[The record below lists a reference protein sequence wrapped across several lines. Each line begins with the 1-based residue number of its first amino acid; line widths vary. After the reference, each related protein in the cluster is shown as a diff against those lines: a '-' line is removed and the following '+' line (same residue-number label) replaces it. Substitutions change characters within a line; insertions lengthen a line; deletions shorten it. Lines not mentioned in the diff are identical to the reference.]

1 MSKSFSSREK
11 SRRKKQEVLQR
22 LHEDFEPWQKSRQAR
37 YHAGSKSWSR
47 LSNVHNDGEVIF
59 RQFENND
66 GNGLKPF
73 HKKLK
78 SLSRTARISGTE
90 EAHPVYRYPS
100 AYLDAIIHLDDAEKW
115 ALEERRLDD
124 DIIAEQPA
132 PRRKV
137 LEWLARPENED
148 VLMAMSDGGTDLWAH
163 SEPGEGKTSFA
174 NVIGGVRMPEINN
187 ETLLWMLTLDEL
199 ECLPLAPFMT
209 IAVPEGVKY
218 EVHAKPRNPTLPT
231 VEIELTDVFRDTV
244 EYSDPEDL
252 MTKIVPGGL
261 YAVLPD
267 PLFRGC
273 EQLTRATYTPA
284 READEPAEVTPLRD
298 VNFAFLETRAKDN
311 EFLHPTTMIN
321 DEFSDLVPL
330 NPEADE
336 NDTNRKVKGWPVA
349 QGKARK
355 KNLSMINL
363 SHSIARCDEGPREKN
378 RWFVTMPNTPPPASS
393 LSGIGNVPINMSYIN
408 KFADR
413 KGRAVIWRND
423 NFAPIQWPN
432 PYRRY
437 RFRGEISVSYP
448 RREEAL
454 DAL

>member
-1 MSKSFSSREK
+1 
-11 SRRKKQEVLQR
+11 
-22 LHEDFEPWQKSRQAR
+22 
-37 YHAGSKSWSR
+37 
-47 LSNVHNDGEVIF
+47 
-59 RQFENND
+59 
-66 GNGLKPF
+66 
-73 HKKLK
+73 
-78 SLSRTARISGTE
+78 
-90 EAHPVYRYPS
+90 
-100 AYLDAIIHLDDAEKW
+100 
-115 ALEERRLDD
+115 
-124 DIIAEQPA
+124 
-132 PRRKV
+132 
-137 LEWLARPENED
+137 
-148 VLMAMSDGGTDLWAH
+148 
-163 SEPGEGKTSFA
+163 
-174 NVIGGVRMPEINN
+174 
-187 ETLLWMLTLDEL
+187 MLTLDEL

-209 IAVPEGVKY
+209 VAVPAGIEY
-218 EVHAKPRNPTLPT
+218 EVHAKPRNPALPT
-231 VEIELTDVFRDTV
+231 VEIELTDVFRDTL
-244 EYSDPEDL
+244 EYTDPQDL

-273 EQLTRATYTPA
+273 ERLTRATYTPA
-284 READEPAEVTPLRD
+284 REAEKPAEVTPLRD
-298 VNFAFLETRAKDN
+298 VNFAFLETRAKDD
-311 EFLHPTTMIN
+311 EFLHPTTMVN

-330 NPEADE
+330 NPEADK
-336 NDTNRKVKGWPVA
+336 NDTNRKVKGWPVS

-363 SHSIARCDEGPREKN
+363 SHSISRCDEGPREKN

-408 KFADR
+408 TFADR

-423 NFAPIQWPN
+423 NFAPIEWPN